1 MVTPL
6 VQSAVRFFFQSF
18 ISDSVVL
25 GIADIMG
32 RRFGS
37 LKLPYN
43 QQKSWAGSI
52 SMFVFGF
59 LISIGWVLKP
69 FFQPT
74 SMMVFYLL
82 HKEFWTWH
90 ENFPSFCRMVHYFSA
105 LGYFQLDWNRTMQKV
120 AIISL
125 VATVVESLP
134 TAKVVDDNISVP
146 LASMVMAF
154 LSFGF
159 WLVMLETLNFFSS
172 LVARLLIA
180 L

>member
-1 MVTPL
+1 MSNL
-6 VQSAVRFFFQSF
+6 AVCFFFQSF

-52 SMFVFGF
+52 SMFAFGF
-59 LISIGWVLKP
+59 LISIGWVLNP
-69 FFQPT
+69 FFPPT

-82 HKEFWTWH
+82 HKDFRTWH
-90 ENFPSFCRMVHYFSA
+90 ENFPSFCRMLHYFSA
-105 LGYFQLDWNRTMQKV
+105 LGYFQLDWFWTMEKV
-120 AIISL
+120 ALISL

-134 TAKVVDDNISVP
+134 TTKVVDDNISVP

-159 WLVMLETLNFFSS
+159 WLVMLGTLNFFPSIFIYLFIYFS
-172 LVARLLIA
+172 
-180 L
+180 